1 VHIPGR
7 GLLTEEESNQLFFLQ
22 LDDDTEDAPWMVM
35 GSLQWDA
42 AAEFYQ
48 SLRYYAESQ
57 HRPWFVAGM
66 TPILYRWPGVPRK
79 RQLAPDVFV
88 AFAPDRPRTSFDLD
102 VERDFPPFVL
112 EIISPAS
119 ADRDQFEK
127 RLAYEALRV
136 REYALFTPREE
147 RPSALEGYRRN
158 AAGSFEPW
166 PTDEQGRLWSE
177 LLSLY
182 LLARG
187 TTIRAA
193 TPDGILLPTLREA
206 EAEIARLRQEN
217 EQLKRQAPARSN
229 DPSGPA
235 G

>member
-1 VHIPGR
+1 MRVHIPGR

-42 AAEFYQ
+42 TAEFYQ

-57 HRPWFVAGM
+57 HRSWFVAGM
-66 TPILYRWPGVPRK
+66 TPILYRWPGVPRR

-88 AFAPDRPRTSFDLD
+88 AFVSDRPRTSFDLD

-112 EIISPAS
+112 EVVSPSS

-127 RLAYEALRV
+127 RLAYERLGV
-136 REYALFTPREE
+136 REYVLFTPREE
-147 RPSALEGYRRN
+147 QASALEGYRRN
-158 AAGSFEPW
+158 AAGTFEPW
-166 PTDEQGRLWSE
+166 RPDAEGRLRSE
-177 LLSLY
+177 VLGLY

-193 TPDGILLPTLREA
+193 TPDSVLLPTLREA

-217 EQLKRQAPARSN
+217 EQLKRQVQTQSN
-229 DPSGPA
+229 EPSE
-235 G
+235 